1 MRRFVGSVMLV
12 VTLLSVSPTAA
23 QVLHID
29 ECVRLAREHYPAV
42 AQYGLLERV
51 GNFDLANA
59 AKAWLPH
66 GGVSAQATWQN
77 DIMTLPGALTEIM
90 HSQGLDYPGI
100 EKTQYKIGVDISQ
113 QIWDGGTTRANRRAI
128 ESATE
133 VNRRSLDVQMYDVEG
148 RVEELYFGLLLLNE
162 RISRVEKTIELLDS
176 TLRQTQSLYA
186 NGVAKKSDCDQIEAR
201 LLGVGQQKSQ
211 LMASRDS
218 YARILEIF
226 IGEPIGQ
233 RRLMLPDE
241 PATVCPEAAHPQLRL
256 FDSRVQSIT
265 TQEAGAKASVM
276 PNIGAFLSGYYGY
289 PGYNMFKSMQ
299 TRNMSFNFMVG
310 VKVSWNFGALYTR
323 QNTLKKLQM
332 QRAMVD
338 VERQTFMFNRDVAA
352 SESSGRVDALRDVV
366 ANDERIV
373 ELCASVMNAAQS
385 QLNNGI
391 IDATTL
397 LTKITDY
404 EQAENDFMLHRIE
417 LVKTMYNLNH
427 IRNK

>member
-1 MRRFVGSVMLV
+1 MKKFVGSVILSLMLPAAMV
-12 VTLLSVSPTAA
+12 A
-23 QVLHID
+23 QVLSID

-42 AQYGLLERV
+42 AQYGLVERV
-51 GNFDLANA
+51 GNYDLANA

-77 DIMTLPGALTEIM
+77 DIMTLPDALTEIM
-90 HSQGLDYPGI
+90 HRQGLDYPGI

-113 QIWDGGTTRANRRAI
+113 QIWDGGRTRANRRAI
-128 ESATE
+128 ETASE
-133 VNRRSLDVQMYDVEG
+133 VDRRSLDVQMYDVEG

-162 RISRVEKTIELLDS
+162 RIDRVEKTIDLLAS
-176 TLRQTQSLYA
+176 TLHRTQSLYA
-186 NGVAKKSDCDQIEAR
+186 NGVARKSDCDQIEAR
-201 LLGVGQQKSQ
+201 LLSAGQQKSQ

-226 IGEPIGQ
+226 IGEPIGE
-233 RRLMLPDE
+233 RGYVLPEE
-241 PATVCPEAAHPQLRL
+241 PAAMSQEAAHPQLRL
-256 FDSRVQSIT
+256 FDSRLQNIT
-265 TQEAGAKASVM
+265 SREAGVKASVM
-276 PNIGAFLSGYYGY
+276 PDIGAFFSGYYGY

-323 QNTLKKLQM
+323 QNTLKKLQT

-338 VERQTFMFNRDVAA
+338 VERQTFLFNREVAA
-352 SESSGRVDALRDVV
+352 SESSGRIDALRDVIR
-366 ANDERIV
+366 NDERIV
-373 ELCASVMNAAQS
+373 ELCASVMDAAQS
-385 QLNNGI
+385 QLDNGI

-404 EQAENDFMLHRIE
+404 EQAENDFTLHRIE

-427 IRNK
+427 IKNK